1 MNIKLAANANQ
12 AGLNRFAAADPDEAI
27 KLLKTAYL
35 HWAEEK
41 GILVNLGLALM
52 QKGLQYQ
59 AEKCYQIAIKSN
71 DLRTRRSAR
80 KNLGFLYLW
89 RGEWDMGWFWH
100 HQRFEGEPFLITQWN
115 GESLNGKPILI
126 WNDVGMG
133 DAFQFVRYTLPLVER
148 GEKVILAVHKSQIDI
163 FKNQLKWPLFDVVD
177 REEVKLEN
185 HIHIPLMGLIPLID
199 KTTSWGKK
207 WQGPTW
213 ITDETNTTS
222 DKIGIC
228 WASNPADRTMH
239 HYKSSSPE
247 ELINTSASEVK
258 NSQIISLQTNE
269 PETHKRLNLR
279 SAKPCWQESLKEIRN
294 CKLIISVDTAIAHL
308 AAGAKKPVKILL
320 PKIADWRW
328 QQALS
333 KDSKACW
340 YPELKLIQKM

>member
-1 MNIKLAANANQ
+1 
-12 AGLNRFAAADPDEAI
+12 
-27 KLLKTAYL
+27 
-35 HWAEEK
+35 
-41 GILVNLGLALM
+41 
-52 QKGLQYQ
+52 
-59 AEKCYQIAIKSN
+59 
-71 DLRTRRSAR
+71 
-80 KNLGFLYLW
+80 
-89 RGEWDMGWFWH
+89 
-100 HQRFEGEPFLITQWN
+100 
-115 GESLNGKPILI
+115 
-126 WNDVGMG
+126 
-133 DAFQFVRYTLPLVER
+133 
-148 GEKVILAVHKSQIDI
+148 
-163 FKNQLKWPLFDVVD
+163 
-177 REEVKLEN
+177 
-185 HIHIPLMGLIPLID
+185 
-199 KTTSWGKK
+199 
-207 WQGPTW
+207 
-213 ITDETNTTS
+213 
-222 DKIGIC
+222 
-228 WASNPADRTMH
+228 MH